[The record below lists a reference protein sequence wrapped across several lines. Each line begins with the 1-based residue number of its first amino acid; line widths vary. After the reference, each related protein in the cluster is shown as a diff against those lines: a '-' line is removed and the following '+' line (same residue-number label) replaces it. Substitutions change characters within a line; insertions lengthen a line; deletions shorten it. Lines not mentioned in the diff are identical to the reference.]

1 MTCRHQKPG
10 STVEVV
16 RSVDALRGRISQWKQ
31 QGKRIA
37 LVPTMGNLHE
47 GHLSLVKAA
56 NRQASCTI
64 VSIFVNPLQ
73 FSPDDDFATY
83 PRTLTE
89 DIHQLTADSQ
99 SDCHADL
106 VFAPEVDEMYPAG
119 EQQSAYID
127 VPALSSRLEGR
138 FRPGFFRGVATV
150 VAKLFN
156 MVQPDIA
163 FFGEKDF
170 QQLLIIRQM
179 VADLAIPVE
188 IQAVATVRE
197 ADGLAMSSRNN
208 YLSTQQ
214 REKSALLYRTMC
226 SLRDRILQGD
236 AFAPAE
242 IQLGQQLT
250 GQGFIVDY
258 LSVRESRTLQQPKS
272 DDNALIILVA
282 ARLGK
287 TRLIDN
293 LLFIRDPD
301 R

>member
-1 MTCRHQKPG
+1 MVDRHRKSD

-16 RSVDALRGRISQWKQ
+16 RTVGALRKRISQWKQ
-31 QGKRIA
+31 QGRKIA

-64 VSIFVNPLQ
+64 VSVFVNPLQ

-89 DIHQLTADSQ
+89 DMHNLTADSQ
-99 SDCHADL
+99 SGCHADL
-106 VFAPEVDEMYPAG
+106 VFAPDVNEMYPSG

-127 VPALSSRLEGR
+127 VPVLSSRLEGR

-179 VADLAIPVE
+179 VADLAIPVD
-188 IQAVATVRE
+188 IQSVPTVRE
-197 ADGLAMSSRNN
+197 VDGLAMSSRNT
-208 YLSTQQ
+208 YLDTPQ
-214 REKSALLYRTMC
+214 REKSILLYRVMC
-226 SLRDRILQGD
+226 SLRDQVLQGV
-236 AFAPAE
+236 AYASAE
-242 IQLGQQLT
+242 IQLSQQLT
-250 GQGFIVDY
+250 EQGFIVDY
-258 LSVRESRTLQQPKS
+258 LSVRESRTLQRPNT

-282 ARLGK
+282 ARLGE

-293 LLFIRDPD
+293 LLFTRNPD
-301 R
+301 G